1 MTITFQGGTILT
13 GPLSNA
19 SAVEAVTVSDGVV
32 VRLEAGGGEV
42 VDLGGG
48 FLLPAFRDGHAHPLW
63 GGLELNRLPLDRCS
77 SATELVAAVAAYAA
91 ENPQLSWVVGGP
103 YDPTL
108 LPDGLGDAS
117 LLDTACRER
126 PVVLYATDHH
136 TMWVNTVALHEAG
149 ITSETPDPPLGL
161 IIRSSD
167 GSPRGTLLEWDA
179 LALVEKVMPQPSLD
193 EHLRGL
199 ERACEH
205 LNRHGIVWA
214 QDAAARPDQ
223 VRAYAEAA
231 RRGVLTC
238 RFNTAFW
245 VDPSAWRE
253 QRAEFLQCRKEIT
266 DVEAFVTART
276 VKFFADGVIEQG
288 TGQLL
293 AEYDDAPGSVGLPN
307 FSAEELSEAVR
318 AFDEDGFQIHIHAIG
333 DAAIQ
338 NSLNAIA
345 YAAEHNGPSSWRPV
359 IAHTQL
365 LDPADLPRFG
375 ELGVIAN
382 FEPYWAKLDEL
393 MVELTLPR
401 IGVERGD
408 RQYPMATIA
417 RLGGRISFGSDWPVS
432 EVSPTIGCA
441 VAASRQLHDGT
452 PPAGWVPGERLG
464 LMQALEAY
472 TKGTAY
478 QAFDDDAG
486 EISLGQRADFALLD
500 VDPRTATPVELW
512 DARVLGTWLG
522 GRRVY
527 SA

>member
-13 GPLSNA
+13 GPLEHA
-19 SAVEAVTVSDGVV
+19 SAVSAVTVSDGVV
-32 VRLEAGGGEV
+32 VGLSAGGGEV

-63 GGLELNRLPLDRCS
+63 GGMELNRLPLGHCS
-77 SATELVAAVAAYAA
+77 SAAEIVAAVAAYASS
-91 ENPQLSWVVGGP
+91 NPQLSWVVGGP

-117 LLDTACRER
+117 VLDAACRER

-136 TMWVNTVALHEAG
+136 TMWVNSLALEAAG
-149 ITSETPDPPLGL
+149 ITRETPDPPLGK
-161 IIRSSD
+161 IIRSAD

-179 LALVEKVMPQPSLD
+179 LALVERVMPQPSLD
-193 EHLRGL
+193 EHLLGL
-199 ERACEH
+199 RRACEH

-214 QDAAARPDQ
+214 QEAAAKP
-223 VRAYAEAA
+223 VEVLAYAEAA

-238 RFNTAFW
+238 RFNAAFW
-245 VDPSAWRE
+245 VDPGSWRS
-253 QRAEFLQCRKEIT
+253 QRSEFLQCRKEIA
-266 DVEAFVTART
+266 DVGAWVTART

-288 TGQLL
+288 TGHLL

-307 FSAEELSEAVR
+307 FSASELREAVR
-318 AFDEDGFQIHIHAIG
+318 AFDADGFQIHLHAIG
-333 DAAIQ
+333 DAAIRS
-338 NSLNAIA
+338 SLDALA
-345 YAAEHNGPSSWRPV
+345 YAASRNGPSSRRPV

-365 LDPADLPRFG
+365 LDPADLRRFG

-393 MVELTLPR
+393 QVELTLPR
-401 IGVERGD
+401 IGPVRGE

-417 RLGGRISFGSDWPVS
+417 ALGGRISFGSDWPVS

-441 VAASRQLHDGT
+441 VAASRQLRDGT
-452 PPAGWVPGERLG
+452 PPDGWMPGERLG
-464 LMQALEAY
+464 LLEALAAY
-472 TKGTAY
+472 TAGTAY

-486 EISLGQRADFALLD
+486 EISLGQRADFVLLD
-500 VDPRTATPVELW
+500 VDPRTASPVELW

-522 GRRVY
+522 GRLVH
-527 SA
+527 SS